1 MNIKVGDI
9 INIFGCEQRVTKMG
23 QHYITLSR
31 NGVFSLDEIRLAIT
45 ISSRKEW
52 VYGYKNR

>member
-31 NGVFSLDEIRLAIT
+31 NGVFSLDEIRYLINASTDI
-45 ISSRKEW
+45 
-52 VYGYKNR
+52 